1 MEGQA
6 HWLTLGV
13 VVGGGLLV
21 LLVAFLMGRW
31 RHRTWVTKE
40 FHCPYSDV
48 DVTCEMS
55 KSTLTGRMI
64 DVDTCS
70 KFDPPER
77 VSCERKCVDMLNQ
90 AT

>member
-1 MEGQA
+1 
-6 HWLTLGV
+6 
-13 VVGGGLLV
+13 
-21 LLVAFLMGRW
+21 
-31 RHRTWVTKE
+31 
-40 FHCPYSDV
+40 
-48 DVTCEMS
+48 MS